1 MGWLSSGGVTSG
13 DGAGVCCASMEA
25 SQCQGTGGGEHI
37 IGHRA
42 YGQGWTQEVETG
54 RSEIQCCP
62 WLNSKFVI
70 KLVL

>member
-1 MGWLSSGGVTSG
+1 MGMVLAFAVPLWKPHSVK
-13 DGAGVCCASMEA
+13 
-25 SQCQGTGGGEHI
+25 GTGGGEHI
-37 IGHRA
+37 IGHRT
-42 YGQGWTQEVETG
+42 YGQDCTQEVETG